1 VNATSKPLILVVDD
15 DAPILILMHSLLREF
30 GFEPIGASSGAD
42 AIRLARERRPALMLL
57 DKHMPGMGGAEV
69 ISTLR
74 AAGGDNLGEM
84 PILLLTG
91 EPIGPQELQA
101 LGANGAI
108 QKPFDINALLD
119 QIRGFVGSAAAQ
131 S

>member
-1 VNATSKPLILVVDD
+1 VSTPSKPLILVVDD

-57 DKHMPGMGGAEV
+57 DKHMPGMSGAEV
-69 ISTLR
+69 IRTLR
-74 AAGGDNLGEM
+74 GAGDGLDEM

-91 EPIGPQELQA
+91 EPIGQQELKA

-119 QIRGFVGSAAAQ
+119 QIRGFVGTAAAQ